1 MYRREIFRSLGV
13 CSTVLF
19 VSSAAFLL
27 VLGLRHA
34 GIKWWVI
41 FSLSGHSA
49 VLLFMAASLYAFAVF
64 RSILGSQKIR
74 REHPLTSLSNYMTF
88 YNMSPLLGG
97 FVGAIL
103 GLGRTDLLERGIS
116 LAFGCLST
124 TFFVWVVLDPFLGFV
139 EMLLPSCRRY
149 RSERLSAEKA
159 EAQRRK
165 TENRR
170 MLYDLEEHEL
180 EQEQLR
186 RAKLVP
192 ISEDL
197 TGLLANYRLGLT
209 GIESQVVDKGVEA
222 WQMGGIVCM
231 RQLHKLTTEML
242 IERFGEHDMVDHI
255 SIWWDGIGKWRK
267 PLITTN

>member
-1 MYRREIFRSLGV
+1 
-13 CSTVLF
+13 
-19 VSSAAFLL
+19 
-27 VLGLRHA
+27 
-34 GIKWWVI
+34 
-41 FSLSGHSA
+41 
-49 VLLFMAASLYAFAVF
+49 
-64 RSILGSQKIR
+64 
-74 REHPLTSLSNYMTF
+74 MTF
-88 YNMSPLLGG
+88 YNTSPLLGG

-124 TFFVWVVLDPFLGFV
+124 TFFVWVVLDLFLGFV
-139 EMLLPSCRRY
+139 EMLLPSSRRY
-149 RSERLSAEKA
+149 RSERLSAEKT

-165 TENRR
+165 AENRR
-170 MLYDLEEHEL
+170 MLYDLEEREL

-197 TGLLANYRLGLT
+197 AGLLANYRLGLT

-231 RQLHKLTTEML
+231 RQLHKMTMDLL
-242 IERFGEHDMVDHI
+242 VERFGEHGTIDHI
-255 SIWWDGIGKWRK
+255 TLWWDGIGKWRK
-267 PLITTN
+267 PTLVETARNK